1 MWLRML
7 YFEYIHAATGTL
19 GHIVDAFP
27 PVERRVGEIR
37 QNPPQSESDS
47 GSQHIRKRDISCV
60 DRNIE
65 WGRYI

>member
-7 YFEYIHAATGTL
+7 YFEYIHAATGIL
-19 GHIVDAFP
+19 GHIVDAFLS
-27 PVERRVGEIR
+27 VERRVGEIR
-37 QNPPQSESDS
+37 QNLPQSESDS
-47 GSQHIRKRDISCV
+47 GLQHIRRKDIICV